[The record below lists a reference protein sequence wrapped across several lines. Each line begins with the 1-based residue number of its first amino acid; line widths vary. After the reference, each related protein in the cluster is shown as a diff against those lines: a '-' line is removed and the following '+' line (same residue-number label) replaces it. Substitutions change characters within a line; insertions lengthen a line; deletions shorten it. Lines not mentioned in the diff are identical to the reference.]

1 MPNFLINVKEKGAK
15 KASKNI
21 GGLNTALGGLASKAA
36 LAAGAF
42 VGGGMLL
49 SGMKKAIDLAGEQEK
64 AEKTLETALGRRSQ
78 GLLDQ
83 ARALQQVT
91 TFGDEAIISAQ
102 ALIGAFVNDE
112 EQIKLATAATLDLA
126 AAKGMDLTVAADL
139 VSKTLGSSTNAMSRY
154 GIQVTGAVGS
164 TERLESL
171 TNNLANVFGGQASAQ
186 AETMSGKLAQMTNA
200 LGDAGE
206 AFGSL
211 LFPLVIPLAEG
222 LKLIGESGVN
232 IIEAFEGLSDG
243 TSKVTDDVV
252 IATKAMADEAQT
264 LDELEIVFRE
274 VKDAMKEL
282 IPESKNFD
290 DAMKI
295 ANNSGDLVKSTFDG
309 LKTTYLDLK
318 GRIRETKIG
327 LEEGSIEWA
336 LYKSAIDPVTISQRE
351 FNREQTNWRG
361 NLKKIVPLQMT
372 TMSFWDI
379 STLAI
384 KRNTLERAKNVK
396 ENLKGYALTTA
407 KASDA
412 MKSVVK
418 AESMEAIAGFIASIF
433 KTVPF
438 PLNAVLAAGA
448 GATVSGLID
457 QGLSQIP
464 SFATGGDF
472 VTNGKQLIE
481 VGDNPSG
488 RERVQITP
496 LGGDPAP
503 NAPSGASVTVNVS
516 GNVMSQDYV
525 EGELAEQIKEAIRR
539 GNDFGVS

>member
-21 GGLNTALGGLASKAA
+21 GGLNTSLGGLASKAA

-42 VGGGMLL
+42 FGAGMLL
-49 SGMKKAIDLAGEQEK
+49 SGMKRAIDLAGEQEK

-112 EQIKLATAATLDLA
+112 VQIKLANAATLDLA

-206 AFGSL
+206 AFGRL

-222 LKLIGESGVN
+222 LKLIGESGVS

-243 TSKVTDDVV
+243 TSKVKDDTILTVQ
-252 IATKAMADEAQT
+252 AMADEAKT
-264 LDELEIVFRE
+264 LDELEIAFKK
-274 VKDAMKEL
+274 VKDEIKEL
-282 IPESKNFD
+282 IPESTSFHN
-290 DAMKI
+290 AMVI
-295 ANNSGDLVKSTFDG
+295 ANSSSVLVKSTFQG
-309 LKTTYLDLK
+309 LQVEYSNLK
-318 GRIRETKIG
+318 SKITETKIG
-327 LEEGSIEWA
+327 MEEGSVEWA
-336 LYKSAIDPVTISQRE
+336 LYKDAIDPVTISQRE
-351 FNREQTNWRG
+351 FNREQTDYLG
-361 NLKKIVPLQMT
+361 NLKKVTVPQMT
-372 TMSFWDI
+372 TMSFWDN
-379 STLAI
+379 TTEAI
-384 KRNTLERAKNVK
+384 KKNTKERKKNVA
-396 ENLKGYALTTA
+396 ENLKGYALTSGSA
-407 KASDA
+407 KDA
-412 MKSVVK
+412 MKQVVK
-418 AESMEAIAGFIASIF
+418 AESMEAVAAFIASIF

-438 PLNAVLAAGA
+438 PFNAVLAAGA
-448 GATVSGLID
+448 GATVSNLID
-457 QGLSQIP
+457 QGLSKIP
-464 SFATGGDF
+464 DFATGGDF
-472 VTNGKQLIE
+472 VTNGEQLIR

-503 NAPSGASVTVNVS
+503 NAPSGGSVVVNVS

-525 EGELAEQIKEAIRR
+525 EGELADQIKEAIRR

>member
-42 VGGGMLL
+42 FGGGMLL
-49 SGMKKAIDLAGEQEK
+49 SGMRNAITLAGEQEK
-64 AEKTLETALGRRSQ
+64 AEKTLEVALGRRSQ
-78 GLLDQ
+78 ALLNQ
-83 ARALQQVT
+83 AKSLQQVT

-186 AETMSGKLAQMTNA
+186 AQTMA
-200 LGDAGE
+200 
-206 AFGSL
+206 
-211 LFPLVIPLAEG
+211 
-222 LKLIGESGVN
+222 
-232 IIEAFEGLSDG
+232 
-243 TSKVTDDVV
+243 
-252 IATKAMADEAQT
+252 
-264 LDELEIVFRE
+264 
-274 VKDAMKEL
+274 
-282 IPESKNFD
+282 
-290 DAMKI
+290 
-295 ANNSGDLVKSTFDG
+295 
-309 LKTTYLDLK
+309 
-318 GRIRETKIG
+318 
-327 LEEGSIEWA
+327 GSIEQA
-336 LYKSAIDPVTISQRE
+336 KNAMGDAAETIGNLLAPSVIKAAKFFKGAAEAVDLYLFSLKNLDNDSELDSQEKIAIAIRKTEKQYRLLSGAVTNTGKGQGTLGKELKILEDRLTLLNNKYNENNILITKSSEVIGVYKFAIDPAVTSLKE
-351 FNREQTNWRG
+351 FNKEQTDYLG
-361 NLKKIVPLQMT
+361 NLKKVETPQMT
-372 TMSFWDI
+372 TMSFWDNA
-379 STLAI
+379 TLAI

-396 ENLKGYALTTA
+396 ENLKGYALTTG

-448 GATVSGLID
+448 GATVSNLID
-457 QGLSQIP
+457 QGLSKIP
-464 SFATGGDF
+464 DFATGGDF
-472 VTNGKQLIE
+472 VTNGEQLIR

-503 NAPSGASVTVNVS
+503 NAPSGASVVVNVS

>member
-42 VGGGMLL
+42 FGGGMLL
-49 SGMKKAIDLAGEQEK
+49 SGMRNAITLAGEQEK
-64 AEKTLETALGRRSQ
+64 AEKTLEVALGRRSQ
-78 GLLDQ
+78 SLLDQ
-83 ARALQQVT
+83 ATALQQVT

-102 ALIGAFVNDE
+102 ALIGAFVRDE

-186 AETMSGKLAQMTNA
+186 AETMSGKLEQMKNA
-200 LGDAGE
+200 AGDTAE
-206 AFGSL
+206 AIGDL
-211 LFPLVIPLAEG
+211 LSNAVIPIAEKFKSASESATSFIKS
-222 LKLIGESGVN
+222 LKDVN
-232 IIEAFEGLSDG
+232 ENEEQLTLTSERNAKVLQTLGGIFGFVSEKFTDLGLSSGHFRNIQKEILDNAVSTESAFAEQEAAMQPVIESEIRRTNETTNYLG
-243 TSKVTDDVV
+243 ELKKVSPVL
-252 IATKAMADEAQT
+252 ASASLEREKLTK
-264 LDELEIVFRE
+264 
-274 VKDAMKEL
+274 KEL
-282 IPESKNFD
+282 S
-290 DAMKI
+290 
-295 ANNSGDLVKSTFDG
+295 S
-309 LKTTYLDLK
+309 
-318 GRIRETKIG
+318 
-327 LEEGSIEWA
+327 
-336 LYKSAIDPVTISQRE
+336 
-351 FNREQTNWRG
+351 
-361 NLKKIVPLQMT
+361 
-372 TMSFWDI
+372 
-379 STLAI
+379 
-384 KRNTLERAKNVK
+384 
-396 ENLKGYALTTA
+396 YALTTG

-448 GATVSGLID
+448 GATVSNLID
-457 QGLSQIP
+457 QGLSKIP
-464 SFATGGDF
+464 NFATGGDF
-472 VTNGKQLIE
+472 VTNGEQLIR

-503 NAPSGASVTVNVS
+503 NAPSGASVVVNVS

-525 EGELAEQIKEAIRR
+525 EGELAEQIKEAIRK

>member
-21 GGLNTALGGLASKAA
+21 GGLNTALGGLAGKAA

-42 VGGGMLL
+42 FGGGMLL
-49 SGMKKAIDLAGEQEK
+49 SGMKRAIDLAGEQEK

-503 NAPSGASVTVNVS
+503 NAPSGGSITLNISAPLVDDTVVDS
-516 GNVMSQDYV
+516 
-525 EGELAEQIKEAIRR
+525 IIPAIREAVRR
-539 GNDFGVS
+539 GENLGVS